1 MAEKM
6 HLSFIIFVMTGFIIF
21 VYVNSTTHIVGDKL
35 GWNLPGYNT
44 YYEDWAKN
52 RTFVV
57 GDKLLFKYHPGL
69 GTVLHVNKDDFGNCT
84 NRNTIRTYFRG
95 NSTVSLD
102 KPGDYYFF
110 CSVGKRCEL
119 GQKLFVKVS
128 QGKTS
133 RKTLI

>member
-21 VYVNSTTHIVGDKL
+21 VYVNSTTHLVGDKL
-35 GWNLPGYNT
+35 GWNLPGYPK
-44 YYEDWAKN
+44 YYQDWAN
-52 RTFVV
+52 NHTFVV
-57 GDKLLFKYHPGL
+57 GDKLVFQYHPGI
-69 GTVLHVNKDDFGNCT
+69 GTVLHVNKEDFDNCT

-95 NSTVSLD
+95 NSTVPLD
-102 KPGDYYFF
+102 RPGDYYFF

-119 GQKLFVKVS
+119 GQKLWVRV

-133 RKTLI
+133 RKALM